1 MLPMQRV
8 QVRSLVRELPS
19 HMLCSTAIR
28 NKKVDHS
35 NLMIS
40 RDGFDP
46 EKGRQEY

>member
-1 MLPMQRV
+1 
-8 QVRSLVRELPS
+8 
-19 HMLCSTAIR
+19 MLCSTAIR